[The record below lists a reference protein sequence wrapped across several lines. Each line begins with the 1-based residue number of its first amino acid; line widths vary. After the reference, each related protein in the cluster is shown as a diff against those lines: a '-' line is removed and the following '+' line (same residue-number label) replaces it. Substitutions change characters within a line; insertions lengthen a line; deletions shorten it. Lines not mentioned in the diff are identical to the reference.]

1 MAKGFELNYY
11 NQKGVWK
18 NYDNNIREIT
28 RAKETIR
35 FIPEDVET
43 VLDIGCGNGI
53 VTNMIDLPLVVGIDF
68 ARIPLSQVKA
78 NTIQA
83 SIDALPITNRKFDL
97 VILTEILEH
106 LDDETYIKAMKELKR
121 LNARY
126 YLITVPFKESIELD
140 VCKCSACGNLFN
152 PNHHYRKFDE
162 TWFVKEF
169 AGYHLERNEYTSYRS
184 ISNKVIVKLK
194 HRFGVYSYSGYRICN
209 QCGNPAL
216 RPKISL
222 IRYILGGVSI
232 IDHRLKE
239 TFNVR
244 KPYHQIILLKRE
256 NE

>member
-1 MAKGFELNYY
+1 MNVNSQE
-11 NQKGVWK
+11 QKK
-18 NYDNNIREIT
+18 
-28 RAKETIR
+28 TIHL
-35 FIPEDVET
+35 IPEDAET

-53 VTNMIDLPLVVGIDF
+53 ITNMINLPFVVGIDF
-68 ARIPLSQVKA
+68 ARIPLSQVKT

-83 SIDALPITNRKFDL
+83 SIDALPIKNSKFDL
-97 VILTEILEH
+97 VILTEVLEH
-106 LDDETYIKAMKELKR
+106 LDNETYIKAIKELKK

-140 VCKCSACGNLFN
+140 ICKCSECGNLFN

-162 TWFVKEF
+162 TWFINEF
-169 AGYHLERNEYTSYRS
+169 AGYHLERNEYASYRS
-184 ISNKVIVKLK
+184 ISNNVIAKLK
-194 HRFGVYSYSGYRICN
+194 LNFGIYGYSKYCRCN

-239 TFNVR
+239 TFNVL

-256 NE
+256 NK

>member
-1 MAKGFELNYY
+1 MARNLELNYY

-18 NYDNNIREIT
+18 NYDNNEREIT
-28 RAKETIR
+28 RAKKTINL
-35 FIPEDVET
+35 IPEDVGT

-53 VTNMIDLPLVVGIDF
+53 ITNMINLPFVVGIDF
-68 ARIPLSQVKA
+68 ARIPLSQVKT

-83 SIDALPITNRKFDL
+83 SIDALPIKNSKFDL
-97 VILTEILEH
+97 VILTEVLEH
-106 LDDETYIKAMKELKR
+106 LDDETYIKAIKELKK

-140 VCKCSACGNLFN
+140 VCKCSKCGNLFN
-152 PNHHYRKFDE
+152 PSHHYRKFDE
-162 TWFVKEF
+162 TWFIKEF
-169 AGYHLERNEYTSYRS
+169 TGYHLEKNEYTSYRS
-184 ISNKVIVKLK
+184 ISNKFIIKLK
-194 HRFGVYSYSGYRICN
+194 HRFGIYVYSKYCICN

-216 RPKISL
+216 CPKISL
-222 IRYILGGVSI
+222 IRYILGGLSI
-232 IDHRLKE
+232 IDYRLKE